1 MLNLNKNT
9 RLFFFQF
16 IFQRNYS
23 TDFELDEFIKQ
34 NIKKRPFNKKKLISL
49 NESFN
54 SNLEKIKG
62 LKMFKYLFL
71 VISFISI
78 SFSSSA
84 ETIEIDMVNKLGK
97 EKMVYSIKVAKIDI
111 GDTIIWKSVDKGH
124 NVEFVEMPKGVK
136 KFKSKI
142 NKDAEYKF
150 EIPGIYLY
158 ICTPHKAMGMIGLV
172 VVGDDLSNLDKI
184 KKAKMRGKS
193 KKIFKELLKEL

>member
-62 LKMFKYLFL
+62 L
-71 VISFISI
+71 
-78 SFSSSA
+78 
-84 ETIEIDMVNKLGK
+84 ID
-97 EKMVYSIKVAKIDI
+97 
-111 GDTIIWKSVDKGH
+111 
-124 NVEFVEMPKGVK
+124 
-136 KFKSKI
+136 SKI
-142 NKDAEYKF
+142 IEKTNKITVFLLYAFCSEYLLNKKKKKILMNEYIKLSKDF
-150 EIPGIYLY
+150 LTQEEVKYFNYL
-158 ICTPHKAMGMIGLV
+158 
-172 VVGDDLSNLDKI
+172 LDNAS
-184 KKAKMRGKS
+184 KKAP
-193 KKIFKELLKEL
+193 

>member
-62 LKMFKYLFL
+62 L
-71 VISFISI
+71 
-78 SFSSSA
+78 
-84 ETIEIDMVNKLGK
+84 ID
-97 EKMVYSIKVAKIDI
+97 
-111 GDTIIWKSVDKGH
+111 
-124 NVEFVEMPKGVK
+124 
-136 KFKSKI
+136 SKI
-142 NKDAEYKF
+142 IEKTNKITVFLLYAFCSEYLLNKKKKKILMSEYIKLSKDFLTQEEVKYFNYLLDDA
-150 EIPGIYLY
+150 
-158 ICTPHKAMGMIGLV
+158 
-172 VVGDDLSNLDKI
+172 S
-184 KKAKMRGKS
+184 KKAH
-193 KKIFKELLKEL
+193 

>member
-62 LKMFKYLFL
+62 L
-71 VISFISI
+71 
-78 SFSSSA
+78 
-84 ETIEIDMVNKLGK
+84 ID
-97 EKMVYSIKVAKIDI
+97 
-111 GDTIIWKSVDKGH
+111 
-124 NVEFVEMPKGVK
+124 
-136 KFKSKI
+136 SKI
-142 NKDAEYKF
+142 IEKTNKITVFLLYAFCSEYLLNKKKKKILMNEYIKLSKDFLTQEEVKYFNYLLDDA
-150 EIPGIYLY
+150 
-158 ICTPHKAMGMIGLV
+158 
-172 VVGDDLSNLDKI
+172 S
-184 KKAKMRGKS
+184 KKAP
-193 KKIFKELLKEL
+193 